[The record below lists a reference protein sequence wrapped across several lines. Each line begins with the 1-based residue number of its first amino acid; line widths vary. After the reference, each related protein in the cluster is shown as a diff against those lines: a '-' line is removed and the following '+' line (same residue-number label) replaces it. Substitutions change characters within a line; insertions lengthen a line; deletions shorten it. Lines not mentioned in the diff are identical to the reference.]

1 MIAPSPHSKSSRA
14 SRSRLWLLS
23 SLLAMIALS
32 LFPPYLRLR
41 LLFVITLI
49 FQWIENGEEMREQ
62 QRQNPSPARLR
73 LQQLKEDQSAVSSAN
88 AF

>member
-1 MIAPSPHSKSSRA
+1 
-14 SRSRLWLLS
+14 
-23 SLLAMIALS
+23 MIALS